1 MADESPIRQ
10 HKERFPYDQ
19 VQLEFFRVAREF
31 SKRLAQFVYTEC
43 SYENPCAYCRGEKE
57 V

>member
-19 VQLEFFRVAREF
+19 VQLEFSRVSREF
-31 SKRLAQFVYTEC
+31 SKRLAQFVYAEC